1 MKSHTLR
8 ALLGHQEHVE
18 ANEPLAIVY
27 KAFQKNGQNFMG
39 VVDQGVCLG
48 VCSRAKVAMVL
59 GTQYGYAL
67 YARTPIREHMDDHP
81 LLVKETMPLEQV
93 LHETISRRDTE
104 LFNDVALVDEGHRFL
119 GIIPMTT
126 LIRLQHTLLKANLDE
141 VNRQRE
147 TIAKRTEEMEEELR
161 MAGDVQAVLM
171 PEEASEFCYRDSTLE
186 CRLHI
191 QPRYLAAESIGGDFY
206 HTVEIS
212 PQHIFVIQA
221 DVMGHGVRSALITA
235 ILRALVDGLIRENP
249 EPARFMTA
257 LNKELI
263 SILHAGT
270 QVILVTAIV
279 CEYDLVY
286 RRFTIS
292 CAGHP
297 RPWLRQ
303 SNSDSYHR
311 MELNKQTRGPA
322 LGFLE
327 NHSYSQSSFPL
338 EDGHLQLF
346 CTDGL
351 IEARNEIGQEFGD
364 YLLGKTLLEMSQVT
378 SDKLLDELIARAK
391 KFSSTHRLE
400 DDVCLIGVDFH
411 CRTLVTS
418 NG

>member
-8 ALLGHQEHVE
+8 ALLGHQEHVD
-18 ANEPLAIVY
+18 ASEPLAIVY
-27 KAFQKNGQNFMG
+27 KAFQKNGQSFMG
-39 VVDQGVCLG
+39 VVEKGICLG
-48 VCSRAKVAMVL
+48 VCSRSKVAMVL

-67 YARTPIREHMDDHP
+67 YARTPIRQHLDDHP
-81 LLVKETMPLEQV
+81 LLLKDTMPLERV
-93 LHETISRRDTE
+93 LQETISRRDTE
-104 LFNDVALVDEGHRFL
+104 LFNDVVLIDEELRYL

-171 PEEASEFCYRDSTLE
+171 PEEKVEFHYRDTVSE
-186 CRLHI
+186 HRLLI

-279 CEYDLVY
+279 CEYDLLY
-286 RRFTIS
+286 RRFTVCS
-292 CAGHP
+292 AGHP

-303 SNSDSYHR
+303 SKMDTYHR

-327 NHSYSQSSFPL
+327 NHQYAQSSFPL
-338 EDGHLQLF
+338 EDGHLLLF

-364 YLLGKTLLEMSQVT
+364 YLLGKTLAEMTQVALGN
-378 SDKLLDELIARAK
+378 LLDELILRGQ

-411 CRTLVTS
+411 CQPINV
-418 NG
+418 GI